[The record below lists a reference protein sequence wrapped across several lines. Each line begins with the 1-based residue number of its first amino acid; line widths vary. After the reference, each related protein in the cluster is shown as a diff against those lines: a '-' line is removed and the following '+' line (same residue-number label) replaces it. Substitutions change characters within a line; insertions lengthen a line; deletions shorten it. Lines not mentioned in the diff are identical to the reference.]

1 MKELLFTVL
10 RNKDTNRG
18 DFRAAAQRLAR
29 LLAAE
34 AAGHLAKQ
42 KVGVMTPVGK
52 TEGVALKN
60 DTVLVPILR
69 SGLVL
74 LPAFEEVFPQ
84 AGVGFVGLVRDEV
97 TAEPS
102 EYYRKLPK
110 IPKGADVIVLD
121 PMIATGGSGVA
132 ALQML
137 LEAGVKQEQ
146 ILFVAVISA
155 PEGVQAV
162 RDTFPNIHLLIAQE
176 DAGLTK
182 DKFIEPGLG
191 DFGDRYFGTEG

>member
-1 MKELLFTVL
+1 MKELLFTIL
-10 RNKDTNRG
+10 RNKDTSRA
-18 DFRAAAQRLAR
+18 DFRAAAQRLSG

-34 AAGHLAKQ
+34 AASHLEKKAFSVK
-42 KVGVMTPVGK
+42 TPLGSA
-52 TEGVALKN
+52 EGVALKN

-74 LPAFEEVFPQ
+74 LPAFEDTFPD
-84 AGVGFVGLVRDEV
+84 ASVGFVGLVRDEK
-97 TAEPS
+97 TAQAK
-102 EYYRKLPK
+102 EYYRKLPS

-121 PMIATGGSGVA
+121 PMIATGGSGIA

-137 LEAGVKQEQ
+137 SDAGVTQQQ

-155 PEGVQAV
+155 PEGLQAIHKK
-162 RDTFPNIHLLIAQE
+162 FPNIHLLIAQE
-176 DAGLTK
+176 DTGLNK
-182 DKFIEPGLG
+182 EKFIVPGLG